1 LNSLWDTKKY
11 LILINTKGIQMK
23 DQLIGKAL
31 LGILAGA
38 MASAIKEVE
47 QEAEQDLASHEV
59 RIFGRELT
67 ESERTALCGLIDF
80 DKQHGTNQAEM
91 FKESI
96 KYAVAQEKALQAEQA
111 GNTNGDDHHGGLPKE
126 VLELLSEKLG
136 VPISDMRVVNG
147 GELNLSDIFG
157 LDDDEKECTHC
168 PSYAGGEA
176 KDHLLMKLKEHE
188 AEAQRIRDLLNS

>member
-1 LNSLWDTKKY
+1 MNK
-11 LILINTKGIQMK
+11 
-23 DQLIGKAL
+23 QLLGKAL
-31 LGILAGA
+31 MGIVMGA
-38 MASAIKEVE
+38 MASAIK
-47 QEAEQDLASHEV
+47 EAEQDLASHEQC
-59 RIFGRELT
+59 IYGRELT

-80 DKQHGTNQAEM
+80 DKQHGTNQAEV

-111 GNTNGDDHHGGLPKE
+111 TDTDGHDQHGGIPNE
-126 VLELLSEKLG
+126 VLQALSEKLG
-136 VPISDMRVVNG
+136 VPISDIRVVNG

-157 LDDDEKECTHC
+157 PDDEDEECTHC

-188 AEAQRIRDLLNS
+188 AEAERIRDLLNS

>member
-1 LNSLWDTKKY
+1 
-11 LILINTKGIQMK
+11 MK

-47 QEAEQDLASHEV
+47 KETEAGLVNREV

-80 DKQHGTNQAEM
+80 DKQHGTNRAEM

-111 GNTNGDDHHGGLPKE
+111 GNTNGDDQHGGLPKE
-126 VLELLSEKLG
+126 ILELLSEKLG
-136 VPISDMRVVNG
+136 VPISDIHVVNG
-147 GELNLSDIFG
+147 VN
-157 LDDDEKECTHC
+157 
-168 PSYAGGEA
+168 
-176 KDHLLMKLKEHE
+176 
-188 AEAQRIRDLLNS
+188 

>member
-1 LNSLWDTKKY
+1 
-11 LILINTKGIQMK
+11 MK

-38 MASAIKEVE
+38 MASAIKEVGE
-47 QEAEQDLASHEV
+47 QDAQDLASHEV
-59 RIFGRELT
+59 RVFGRELT
-67 ESERTALCGLIDF
+67 ESERTALCELIDF
-80 DKQHGTNQAEM
+80 DKQHGTNQAKA

-96 KYAVAQEKALQAEQA
+96 KYAVALEKALQAEQA
-111 GNTNGDDHHGGLPKE
+111 TDTNGHDQHGGIPNE
-126 VLELLSEKLG
+126 VLQALSEKLG
-136 VPISDMRVVNG
+136 VPISDMHVVNG
-147 GELNLSDIFG
+147 GELSLSDIFG
-157 LDDDEKECTHC
+157 LDDNEKECTHC

>member
-1 LNSLWDTKKY
+1 
-11 LILINTKGIQMK
+11 MK
-23 DQLIGKAL
+23 DQSIGKAL
-31 LGILAGA
+31 LGILAGS

-47 QEAEQDLASHEV
+47 QEAEQNLASHEV

-67 ESERTALCGLIDF
+67 ESERTALCELIDF
-80 DKQHGTNQAEM
+80 DKQHGTNQAII
-91 FKESI
+91 FTESL

-111 GNTNGDDHHGGLPKE
+111 TDTDGDDHHGGLPKE

-136 VPISDMRVVNG
+136 VPISDIHVING
-147 GELNLSDIFG
+147 GELNPSNIFG
-157 LDDDEKECTHC
+157 PDDEDEECTHC

-176 KDHLLMKLKEHE
+176 KDHLLMQLKEHE

>member
-1 LNSLWDTKKY
+1 
-11 LILINTKGIQMK
+11 MK
-23 DQLIGKAL
+23 DQLLGKAL
-31 LGILAGA
+31 MGIVMGA

-47 QEAEQDLASHEV
+47 QEAEQNLASHEV
-59 RIFGRELT
+59 YIFGRELT

-80 DKQHGTNQAEM
+80 DKQHGTNQAEV

-111 GNTNGDDHHGGLPKE
+111 TDTDGDDHHGGLPKE

-136 VPISDMRVVNG
+136 VPISDIRVVNG
-147 GELNLSDIFG
+147 VAKGELNLSDIFG
-157 LDDDEKECTHC
+157 PDDDEKECTHC

-176 KDHLLMKLKEHE
+176 KDHLLMQLKEAEQE
-188 AEAQRIRDLLNS
+188 AERIRALLNN

>member
-1 LNSLWDTKKY
+1 
-11 LILINTKGIQMK
+11 MK

-31 LGILAGA
+31 LGILACA

-59 RIFGRELT
+59 HIFGRELT

-96 KYAVAQEKALQAEQA
+96 KYSVAQSKAVQAEQA

-136 VPISDMRVVNG
+136 VPISDMRVIR
-147 GELNLSDIFG
+147 GEDAEINLSDIFDLG
-157 LDDDEKECTHC
+157 ESCGNC
-168 PSYAGGEA
+168 PSCRGEDKEA
-176 KDHLLMKLKEHE
+176 LAAKLKEHE

>member
-1 LNSLWDTKKY
+1 
-11 LILINTKGIQMK
+11 MK
-23 DQLIGKAL
+23 DQLLGKAL
-31 LGILAGA
+31 MGIVMGA

-47 QEAEQDLASHEV
+47 QEAEQNLASHEV
-59 RIFGRELT
+59 YIFGRELT

-80 DKQHGTNQAEM
+80 DKQHGTNQAEV
-91 FKESI
+91 FKKSI

-111 GNTNGDDHHGGLPKE
+111 GNTNGHDQHGGIPNE
-126 VLELLSEKLG
+126 VLQALSEKLG

-157 LDDDEKECTHC
+157 PDDDEKECTHC

-176 KDHLLMKLKEHE
+176 KDHLYVFVPIE
-188 AEAQRIRDLLNS
+188 

>member
-1 LNSLWDTKKY
+1 
-11 LILINTKGIQMK
+11 MK

-31 LGILAGA
+31 MGIVMGA

-47 QEAEQDLASHEV
+47 QEAKQDLASHEV

-80 DKQHGTNQAEM
+80 DKQHGTNQAEI

-96 KYAVAQEKALQAEQA
+96 KYAVAQEKALQAEDEIKQH
-111 GNTNGDDHHGGLPKE
+111 GDNQHGGLPNE
-126 VLELLSEKLG
+126 VLQMISEKLG

-157 LDDDEKECTHC
+157 PDDEDEETHC
-168 PSYAGGEA
+168 PSCAGGET
-176 KDHLLMKLKEHE
+176 KDHLLMQLKEHE
-188 AEAQRIRDLLNS
+188 AEAQRIRALLNN

>member
-1 LNSLWDTKKY
+1 MNK
-11 LILINTKGIQMK
+11 
-23 DQLIGKAL
+23 QLLGKAL
-31 LGILAGA
+31 MGIVMGA

-47 QEAEQDLASHEV
+47 QETEQNLASHKV

-80 DKQHGTNQAEM
+80 DKQHGTNQAEI

-96 KYAVAQEKALQAEQA
+96 KYAVAQEKALQAEDEIKQR
-111 GNTNGDDHHGGLPKE
+111 GNDQHGGIPNE
-126 VLELLSEKLG
+126 VLQALSEKLG

>member
-1 LNSLWDTKKY
+1 MNK
-11 LILINTKGIQMK
+11 
-23 DQLIGKAL
+23 QLLCKVL
-31 LGILAGA
+31 MGA
-38 MASAIKEVE
+38 MASTIKEVK
-47 QEAEQDLASHEV
+47 QDLASHEV

-80 DKQHGTNQAEM
+80 DKQHGTNQAKV

-157 LDDDEKECTHC
+157 PDDEDEETHC
-168 PSYAGGEA
+168 PSYAGGKA
-176 KDHLLMKLKEHE
+176 KDHLLMQLKEHE
-188 AEAQRIRDLLNS
+188 AEAQRIRNLLNS

>member
-1 LNSLWDTKKY
+1 
-11 LILINTKGIQMK
+11 MK

-38 MASAIKEVE
+38 MASAIKEVGE
-47 QEAEQDLASHEV
+47 QDAQDLASHEV

-80 DKQHGTNQAEM
+80 DKQHGTNQAEI

-111 GNTNGDDHHGGLPKE
+111 GNTNGDDHHGLSKE

-136 VPISDMRVVNG
+136 VPISAMRIVPA

-157 LDDDEKECTHC
+157 PDDEDEETHC

-188 AEAQRIRDLLNS
+188 AEAQRIRALLNS

>member
-1 LNSLWDTKKY
+1 LIYLWDTKKY

-80 DKQHGTNQAEM
+80 DKQHGTNRAEM

-111 GNTNGDDHHGGLPKE
+111 GNTNGDDQHGGLPKE

-136 VPISDMRVVNG
+136 VPISDIHVVNG
-147 GELNLSDIFG
+147 VN
-157 LDDDEKECTHC
+157 
-168 PSYAGGEA
+168 
-176 KDHLLMKLKEHE
+176 
-188 AEAQRIRDLLNS
+188 

>member
-1 LNSLWDTKKY
+1 MSKELF
-11 LILINTKGIQMK
+11 
-23 DQLIGKAL
+23 GKAL

-47 QEAEQDLASHEV
+47 QEAEQDLGTHEQ

-80 DKQHGTNQAEM
+80 DKQHGTNQAEV

>member
-1 LNSLWDTKKY
+1 MNK
-11 LILINTKGIQMK
+11 
-23 DQLIGKAL
+23 QLLGKAL
-31 LGILAGA
+31 MGIVMGA
-38 MASAIKEVE
+38 MASALKEAE

-59 RIFGRELT
+59 YIFGRELT

-80 DKQHGTNQAEM
+80 DKQHGTNQAEI

-96 KYAVAQEKALQAEQA
+96 KYAVTQEKALQAEQA

-136 VPISDMRVVNG
+136 VPISDIRVVNG
-147 GELNLSDIFG
+147 GELNLSNIFG
-157 LDDDEKECTHC
+157 PDDEDEETHC
-168 PSYAGGEA
+168 PAYAGGD
-176 KDHLLMKLKEHE
+176 KDHLLMQLKEHE

>member
-1 LNSLWDTKKY
+1 MNK
-11 LILINTKGIQMK
+11 
-23 DQLIGKAL
+23 QLLGKAL
-31 LGILAGA
+31 MGIVMGA
-38 MASAIKEVE
+38 MASAIK
-47 QEAEQDLASHEV
+47 EAEQDLASHEQ
-59 RIFGRELT
+59 RIYGRELT

-80 DKQHGTNQAEM
+80 DKQHGTNQAEI

-96 KYAVAQEKALQAEQA
+96 KYAVTQEKALQAEQA
-111 GNTNGDDHHGGLPKE
+111 TDTNGHDQHGGLPKE